1 MAYNLSPA
9 TPELILTD
17 GKITTSSK
25 QVARSFGKR
34 HSDVM
39 RAIKKMEIT
48 DEYRERHFALTIYD
62 VPGPKGA
69 VRQEPA
75 YCMTRD
81 GFALLAMGFTGGQA
95 MRWKIAY
102 LDAFNAMEENLMH
115 QAMQQTI
122 PATMYEQALQ
132 IETREA
138 RSFALAQAGAYAM
151 LLRKSE
157 KKELVETVALMR
169 EAIQLRLAL
178 GYSVEI

>member
-34 HSDVM
+34 HRDVM

-81 GFALLAMGFTGGQA
+81 NESKRKRGGCGRIHISNWLQSDLL
-95 MRWKIAY
+95 KESPV
-102 LDAFNAMEENLMH
+102 L
-115 QAMQQTI
+115 
-122 PATMYEQALQ
+122 
-132 IETREA
+132 
-138 RSFALAQAGAYAM
+138 RS
-151 LLRKSE
+151 
-157 KKELVETVALMR
+157 
-169 EAIQLRLAL
+169 
-178 GYSVEI
+178 